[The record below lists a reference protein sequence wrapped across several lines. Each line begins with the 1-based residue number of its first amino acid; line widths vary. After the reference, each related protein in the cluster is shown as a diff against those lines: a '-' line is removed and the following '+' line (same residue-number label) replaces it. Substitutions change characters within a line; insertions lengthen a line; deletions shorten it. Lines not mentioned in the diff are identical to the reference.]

1 MGKTKEAVVKP
12 VSSDAKKKLRPSK
25 VKSLAKFEAK
35 KKNKTA
41 GEIKKKPKQ
50 NLLSGT
56 ATWKVVYKSGTW
68 RFIHRPT
75 ETKLLAKAKAEGKPI
90 ESPVSITLYIISK
103 IMVLIFI
110 LYFLEKEEVYCC

>member
-1 MGKTKEAVVKP
+1 MGKTKEVVVKAE
-12 VSSDAKKKLRPSK
+12 SADTKKKLRPSK
-25 VKSLAKFEAK
+25 VKSLAKFETK
-35 KKNKTA
+35 KKAKAA
-41 GEIKKKPKQ
+41 GTLKKKPKQ

-90 ESPVSITLYIISK
+90 ESPVCIILHIISK
-103 IMVLIFI
+103 TMILILI
-110 LYFLEKEEVYCC
+110 LFFLEKEEVYCC